1 MKCPCRLCLAT
12 AHPNM
17 SKIRRSSALI
27 PTPKA
32 FVRSVLSKLTLPCG
46 ALWTKRPGVVT
57 PYWSHGLLDYVMVR
71 YLSLHR
77 YVPSPVPRRPLRHL
91 AYNGRRL
98 TADYGML
105 ITPLFLAERHRLE
118 HGLRA
123 LHALAASGYPP
134 ARAAQARAR
143 SETAVSVLRHR
154 NSPGLQVS

>member
-1 MKCPCRLCLAT
+1 
-12 AHPNM
+12 M

-77 YVPSPVPRRPLRHL
+77 ASLPPFPGSLYGIRHTMVE
-91 AYNGRRL
+91 G
-98 TADYGML
+98 
-105 ITPLFLAERHRLE
+105 
-118 HGLRA
+118 
-123 LHALAASGYPP
+123 
-134 ARAAQARAR
+134 
-143 SETAVSVLRHR
+143 
-154 NSPGLQVS
+154 